1 MDAQT
6 NSPRF
11 YIWGLDQAAY
21 GPVELPALVSWI
33 KDERVFAD
41 TWIFLE
47 QEAAWRRASEVP
59 ELRMFFRPKPDT
71 TKNAGPDAAPAIKP
85 GLLRRVK
92 ILGNLDDAQLAR
104 FAQFMEM
111 QRVSQWAAIVKQGDH
126 GDAMYLIL
134 EGELRVRLVAGGR
147 ETILATLGPGDF
159 FGDLSL
165 FDQGPRSADVV
176 ANVDSTVV
184 KMSAAGFEKLAK
196 EAPDV
201 ATPFLLSTI
210 RTLAARIRA
219 DNKRVGAAV
228 SFSSA
233 AAGAPPTAGDD

>member
-1 MDAQT
+1 MHTQD
-6 NSPRF
+6 NNPRF
-11 YIWGLDQAAY
+11 YIWGLDQSAY

-41 TWIFLE
+41 TWIFVE
-47 QEAAWRRASEVP
+47 QEAAWRRASELA
-59 ELRMFFRPKPDT
+59 ELRMFFRTEADASGAPDSQ
-71 TKNAGPDAAPAIKP
+71 AAAPALKP

-92 ILGNLDDAQLAR
+92 ILGNLDDAQLSR

-111 QRVSQWAAIVKQGDH
+111 ERVNQWSAIVKQGEP

-134 EGELRVRLVAGGR
+134 EGELRARLLASGR

-165 FDQGPRSADVV
+165 FDHGPRSADVV
-176 ANVDSTVV
+176 ANVDSTVL
-184 KMSAAGFEKLAK
+184 KMSAAGFEKLAR
-196 EAPDV
+196 EAPDL

-210 RTLAARIRA
+210 KTLAARIRA
-219 DNKRVGAAV
+219 DNKRIRDSM
-228 SFSSA
+228 SFSVA
-233 AAGAPPTAGDD
+233 ASSE